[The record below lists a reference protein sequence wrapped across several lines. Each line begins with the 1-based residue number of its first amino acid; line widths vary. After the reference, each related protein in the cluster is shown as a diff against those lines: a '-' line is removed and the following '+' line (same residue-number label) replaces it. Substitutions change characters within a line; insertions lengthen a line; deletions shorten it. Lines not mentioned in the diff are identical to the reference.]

1 MCKEDYGWNPTT
13 CICENGKYPGSIINN
28 SVIRCD
34 EIINAV
40 GNVSTT
46 MSTNFYK
53 KKVRYNM
60 DLYILHTVLLV
71 IILLLIIALNCY
83 HYKKHIFKQKNIATL
98 TV

>member
-13 CICENGKYPGSIINN
+13 CICENGKYPGSIIDN

-53 KKVRYNM
+53 KKVR
-60 DLYILHTVLLV
+60 
-71 IILLLIIALNCY
+71 
-83 HYKKHIFKQKNIATL
+83 
-98 TV
+98 